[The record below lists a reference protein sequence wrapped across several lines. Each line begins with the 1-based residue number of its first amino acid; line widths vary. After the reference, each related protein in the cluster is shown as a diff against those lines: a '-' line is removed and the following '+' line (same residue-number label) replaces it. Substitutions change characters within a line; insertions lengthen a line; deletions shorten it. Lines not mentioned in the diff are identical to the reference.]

1 MKYFL
6 PTALLLMALASC
18 HDKGPGP
25 APPQLYGSTWNL
37 SSRTVTTT
45 SATSPAT
52 TVTTAVAPGAYSIVF
67 PGNGTCTVFTGGV
80 TLVGDCIYNGSTITY
95 GPLGV
100 SAARE
105 VTVQALTATQ
115 LVTVE
120 KTQDATTAYT
130 STDTFTR

>member
-1 MKYFL
+1 MKYVL

-18 HDKGPGP
+18 HDKGPSP
-25 APPQLYGSTWNL
+25 SPPQLYGSTWNL

-52 TVTTAVAPGAYSIVF
+52 TVTTAVVPGAYSIVF
-67 PGNGTCTVFTGGV
+67 AGNGTCTVFTAGV
-80 TLVGDCIYNGSTITY
+80 TLVGDCIYNGRTIVY

-105 VTVQALTATQ
+105 VIVKSLTANE
-115 LVTVE
+115 LVTIE

>member
-1 MKYFL
+1 MKYVL
-6 PTALLLMALASC
+6 PTALLLMTLASC
-18 HDKGPGP
+18 HDKGPSP
-25 APPQLYGSTWNL
+25 SPPQLYGSTWNL

-45 SATSPAT
+45 NATSPA
-52 TVTTAVAPGAYSIVF
+52 TTAVAPGAYSIVF
-67 PGNGTCTVFTGGV
+67 PGNGTCKVFTGGV
-80 TLVGDCIYNGSTITY
+80 TLVGDCIYNGSTIVY

-105 VTVQALTATQ
+105 VTVKSLTATE
-115 LVTVE
+115 LVTME